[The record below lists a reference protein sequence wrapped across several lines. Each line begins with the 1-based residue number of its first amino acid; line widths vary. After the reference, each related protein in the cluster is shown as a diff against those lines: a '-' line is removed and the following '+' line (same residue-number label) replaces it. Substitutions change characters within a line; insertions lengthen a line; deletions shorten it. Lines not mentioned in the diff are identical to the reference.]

1 MCRGLQAFCRHC
13 VRCHYTNEGHS
24 RYKKYQRVRF
34 WKNKIIAYR
43 VRCAF
48 AYRSASCVEWHFS
61 LIYSHRSHDWGEKKH
76 FQLPPQHFPSAI
88 CILREK
94 SVHTYKR
101 VMRKKKLPARFLSQ
115 NKGVPQKNLPK
126 TIISWNSCRV
136 KKVLSGRF
144 FVCGHALYITHTYVK
159 KYTRLHTL
167 YFQTQVEKCFFV
179 LRPEKGTNVRSG
191 LG

>member
-1 MCRGLQAFCRHC
+1 VCFRKDGGGVSSLTHGIKKHGSKSMCRGLQAFCRHC

-101 VMRKKKLPARFLSQ
+101 VMRKKNSRRDFCRKIRVFRKKTSQ
-115 NKGVPQKNLPK
+115 RRLFRE
-126 TIISWNSCRV
+126 IRV
-136 KKVLSGRF
+136 AWK
-144 FVCGHALYITHTYVK
+144 
-159 KYTRLHTL
+159 
-167 YFQTQVEKCFFV
+167 KCF
-179 LRPEKGTNVRSG
+179 
-191 LG
+191 LGGFLFADMPFT